1 MLENTE
7 GWSPYETYF
16 KILSSDSANKRTWTS
31 KCSAILK
38 LKTGKHSKN
47 MK

>member
-16 KILSSDSANKRTWTS
+16 KILGSDSANKHERVNVQS
-31 KCSAILK
+31 Y
-38 LKTGKHSKN
+38 
-47 MK
+47 